1 MCKAE
6 EPYEQNKGSERDKG
20 SKDKNAGCGELLPQ
34 FKHSTTL
41 RAPHKQMNARDPANE
56 SKAFDVYRSA
66 LLLIIYSSINQRPFH
81 FYTKNDIEI
90 MQFNLGLHDC
100 DKNHF

>member
-6 EPYEQNKGSERDKG
+6 ETYERNKGSERDKG
-20 SKDKNAGCGELLPQ
+20 SRDKNAGCSELLLQ

-41 RAPHKQMNARDPANE
+41 RAPHKQMNSRDPANE

-66 LLLIIYSSINQRPFH
+66 FPSLLFIIHSSINLLSFH
-81 FYTKNDIEI
+81 FFRLKII
-90 MQFNLGLHDC
+90 F
-100 DKNHF
+100 